1 LNSLST
7 FFVDTNL
14 NFMHKHLSL
23 LSLLVLLFV
32 GLSGC
37 GGSSA
42 TQQLE
47 TPELQLSAEGPL
59 YSGANSS
66 TATWEFDLAEILG
79 DGEKQISEARITSVE
94 VLVIGADSIPSME
107 KMVFEVTSKNTPM
120 TRIGL
125 YEGGIS
131 KGQPFSLTIAE
142 EQENLAA
149 AFADGKMTFV
159 GDFDLLDEEYMGNIA
174 FTLKVKFE
182 LGIK

>member
-1 LNSLST
+1 MQKYLSVIT
-7 FFVDTNL
+7 L
-14 NFMHKHLSL
+14 IA
-23 LSLLVLLFV
+23 LLFA

-37 GGSSA
+37 TGSS
-42 TQQLE
+42 TTKQLD

-59 YSGANSS
+59 YGGANSS
-66 TATWEFDLAEILG
+66 TATWEFDLTELLG
-79 DGEKQISEARITSVE
+79 EGKKEISEARITSVE
-94 VLVIGADSIPSME
+94 VLLVGTDSLPAME

-125 YEGGIS
+125 YEGKITP
-131 KGQPFSLTIAE
+131 GQPFTLTIAE

-159 GDFDLLDEEYMGNIA
+159 GDFDLVDEEYMGNIV
-174 FTLKVKFE
+174 FTLNVKFD